1 MIPPCYNSRSMT
13 PPPTNSRSALGAIF
27 LIVVVD
33 ILGLAIVLPLLPFY
47 AEHYNATPQVV
58 GYLVTTYALCQL
70 LAGPLL
76 GRLSDSTGRRPML
89 RIPADCVPA
98 VPAARSDRPDRARI
112 A

>member
-1 MIPPCYNSRSMT
+1 MNHRPK
-13 PPPTNSRSALGAIF
+13 NSRSALVAIF

-47 AEHYNATPQVV
+47 AERYGATPQVV

-76 GRLSDSTGRRPML
+76 GRISDSTGRRPVL
-89 RIPADCVPA
+89 IFSQIGTCVGFIIL
-98 VPAARSDRPDRARI
+98 ARAHALWMI
-112 A
+112 FF